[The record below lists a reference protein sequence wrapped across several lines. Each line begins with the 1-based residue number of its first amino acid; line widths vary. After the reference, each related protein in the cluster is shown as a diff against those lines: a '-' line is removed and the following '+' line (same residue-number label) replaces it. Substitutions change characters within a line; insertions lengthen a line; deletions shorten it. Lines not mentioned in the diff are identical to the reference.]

1 MGINLSSSRSNI
13 SKSIKQ
19 YIYHICNKTF
29 DSVKI
34 LDLYRRLK
42 YIHTDSKS
50 GCTQSPAKAG

>member
-13 SKSIKQ
+13 YKSIKQ

-29 DSVKI
+29 DSIEI

-42 YIHTDSKS
+42 HTDNKS
-50 GCTQSPAKAG
+50 GSTQSPAKTG

>member
-13 SKSIKQ
+13 SKPIKQ

-29 DSVKI
+29 DSIEI
-34 LDLYRRLK
+34 LNLYRRLK
-42 YIHTDSKS
+42 HTDNKS